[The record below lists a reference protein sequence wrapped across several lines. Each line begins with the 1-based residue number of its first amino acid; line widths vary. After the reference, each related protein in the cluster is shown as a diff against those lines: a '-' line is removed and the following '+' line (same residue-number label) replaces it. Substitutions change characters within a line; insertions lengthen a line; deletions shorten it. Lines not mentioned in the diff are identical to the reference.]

1 MLADEVQLPVGRL
14 RDVLARAP
22 QLVGCTAPELRTQ
35 YDVLASVWRRPRR
48 LAQAILDFPAMLG
61 PQYPAQLGTGLKMLG
76 SLGLSREQVSA
87 AILRHPQVVQYKR
100 QDVLRRLCSAGLDLS
115 TAPAEVL
122 QFLAEH
128 PHLLSREGSQQLR
141 GRLLLLHGLRLA
153 PPLCPLVL
161 ARCPPLLKQPEESL
175 QEAADILVN
184 YGMTRQQLHQ
194 VLLAYPYVLC
204 LQPDLIRLPLKLL
217 ADFNVGLDR
226 VAEYPR
232 VFGHDPVTYLG
243 PRLAYLK
250 AYSPDKL
257 RYRLV
262 TLLSRS
268 DEEFATKLS
277 GRISEEYQVF
287 KDAWVRQF
295 EEQVDLPTRSGQRIH
310 ALSQRLWEAEV
321 TDELWL

>member
-1 MLADEVQLPVGRL
+1 MLADVAQVPVGRM
-14 RDVLARAP
+14 RGVLARAP
-22 QLVGCTAPELRTQ
+22 HLLGCTAEELHKQ
-35 YDVLASVWRRPRR
+35 YEVLAPVWRRPRR
-48 LAQAILDFPAMLG
+48 LAQAILGFPAMLG
-61 PQYPAQLGTGLKMLG
+61 PEYPAQLGNGLKMLG

-100 QDVLRRLCSAGLDLS
+100 QDVLRRLRSAGLDLS
-115 TAPAEVL
+115 TAPAEVF

-141 GRLLLLHGLRLA
+141 SKLLLLQGWRLP

-175 QEAADILVN
+175 QEAADILMN
-184 YGMTRQQLHQ
+184 YGMTSQQLHQ

-204 LQPDLIRLPLKLL
+204 LQPDLVRLPLKLL
-217 ADFNVGLDR
+217 ADFGVGLGR

-243 PRLAYLK
+243 PRLAYLR
-250 AYSPDKL
+250 AYNPDKL

-268 DEEFATKLS
+268 DEEFARLS
-277 GRISEEYQVF
+277 GRMPEEYQVF

-310 ALSQRLWEAEV
+310 TLSQRLWEAEV